1 MLPCHAIRDP
11 GPAARPP
18 AVPTPDGCRHN
29 GAVLVISRFRY
40 DAHATERAQGE
51 LTTCLEGLGRCR
63 GFLEGAVGRA
73 LDEPSLWV
81 LQTRWDAVG
90 SYRRALSTYDVKLA
104 VVPLLSQAIDEPSAY
119 EILVG
124 EGATE
129 PNQARSR
136 RL

>member
-1 MLPCHAIRDP
+1 
-11 GPAARPP
+11 
-18 AVPTPDGCRHN
+18 
-29 GAVLVISRFRY
+29 VLVISRFRY
-40 DAHATERAQGE
+40 DADSTDRALDE
-51 LTTCLEGLGRCR
+51 LTSCLEGLGRCH

-73 LDEPSLWV
+73 ADEPSLWV

-90 SYRRALSTYDVKLA
+90 SYRRALSTYDVKAA

-129 PNQARSR
+129 PNEARPR
-136 RL
+136 RA